1 MTGRELAVVR
11 GWADTRATL
20 ATWNRAPLRIV
31 RGWVAVSLAVTF
43 ALLGAVWVV
52 ATLSTPDGFL
62 LILPGV
68 QREATAGD
76 AVAIVLRNLLVL
88 ALHALACVAGFIAKS
103 SLPVEA
109 EDYTGAWRWI
119 HDRAGSAAIAFVG
132 VATAFSLATQ
142 AYVLGGVL
150 ATLAPQFDTT
160 PAMMLLTVAPHAVIE
175 LTALFL
181 PLAAWMVA
189 ARAGKWHELLAA
201 TFATTAIALPALV
214 LAAVLEVGVT
224 PRIIHALH
232 FV

>member
-1 MTGRELAVVR
+1 VNGRELAVAR

-20 ATWNRAPLRIV
+20 GAWQREPLPILR
-31 RGWVAVSLAVTF
+31 RWVPLSFAIALTLLA
-43 ALLGAVWVV
+43 AVWVV
-52 ATLSTPDGFL
+52 AMLTPPDSFT

-76 AVAIVLRNLLVL
+76 AAAIVGRNLLVL
-88 ALHALACVAGFIAKS
+88 ALHALACLAGFIAKS
-103 SLPVEA
+103 SLPLEA
-109 EDYTGAWRWI
+109 QDYSGAWRWI

-132 VATAFSLATQ
+132 AATLFSLATQ
-142 AYVLGGVL
+142 AFVLGGTL
-150 ATLAPQFDTT
+150 ATLAPQFGTT
-160 PAMMLLTVAPHAVIE
+160 PAMMLVTVAPHALVE

-189 ARAGKWHELLAA
+189 ARAGDWNQLMAA
-201 TFATTAIALPALV
+201 TFATTAIALPLLV
-214 LAAVLEVGVT
+214 VAAVVEVGVT

>member
-1 MTGRELAVVR
+1 VNGRELAVAR

-20 ATWNRAPLRIV
+20 RAWNRSPLPV
-31 RGWVAVSLAVTF
+31 LAAWVPLSLTIAAALLAV
-43 ALLGAVWVV
+43 VWAV
-52 ATLSTPDGFL
+52 ATVSEPDSFT

-76 AVAIVLRNLLVL
+76 ALAIFGRNLLVL
-88 ALHALACVAGFIAKS
+88 ALHALACLAGFIAKS
-103 SLPVEA
+103 SLPLEA
-109 EDYTGAWRWI
+109 EDHTGAWRWV
-119 HDRAGSAAIAFVG
+119 HDHAGPAAIAFVTA
-132 VATAFSLATQ
+132 ATVFSLATQ

-160 PAMMLLTVAPHAVIE
+160 PAIVLVTVAPHAVLE

-189 ARAGKWHELLAA
+189 ARSGAWHQLMAA
-201 TFATTAIALPALV
+201 TFATTALALPV
-214 LAAVLEVGVT
+214 LAAAAVIEVIVT